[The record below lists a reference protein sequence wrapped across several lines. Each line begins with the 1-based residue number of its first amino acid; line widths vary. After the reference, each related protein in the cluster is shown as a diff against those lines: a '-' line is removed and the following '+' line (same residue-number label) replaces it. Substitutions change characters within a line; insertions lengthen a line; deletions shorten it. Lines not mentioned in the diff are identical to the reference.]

1 MVGPFL
7 NDFNFILQ
15 NMPTNNNRLANWIR
29 DLAEKRMA
37 IPQLNG
43 SEPLELLLE
52 IGIEKVAKDYDFIF
66 TESKIC
72 SAENLKFKEE

>member
-1 MVGPFL
+1 
-7 NDFNFILQ
+7 
-15 NMPTNNNRLANWIR
+15 MPTNNNRLATWVR

-37 IPQLNG
+37 TPQLKG

-66 TESKIC
+66 SESKIC
-72 SAENLKFKEE
+72 SAENLKFKEEYVMSYL

>member
-1 MVGPFL
+1 
-7 NDFNFILQ
+7 
-15 NMPTNNNRLANWIR
+15 MPTNNNRLANWVR

-52 IGIEKVAKDYDFIF
+52 IGIEKVAKDYEFIF
-66 TESKIC
+66 SESKIC
-72 SAENLKFKEE
+72 SAESLKFKEKYAIHQIPPSIH

>member
-1 MVGPFL
+1 
-7 NDFNFILQ
+7 
-15 NMPTNNNRLANWIR
+15 MPTNNNRLANWVR
-29 DLAEKRMA
+29 DLCEKRMA

-66 TESKIC
+66 SESKIC
-72 SAENLKFKEE
+72 SAENLKLKEEYVIPDSSTNIP